1 MAGVHTEK
9 MAQHKYEELMK
20 QRKHFVDDYRYA
32 EEKLDDVMDANYYP
46 GQNKDIDYYINLR
59 NDAQHYLNRVDEEIS
74 ELLDAFG
81 YCIDLDTPI
90 KEDINESSMS
100 RIYNKLV
107 DDSSCAIISTYRG
120 ERSEAENKR
129 LLSELKSIVKK
140 DYGFIEFI
148 SRWTE
153 TNEDGD
159 IVSSDERS
167 LLIPNISL
175 ERSMELSKKYDQASF
190 IYKDET
196 GCREVCSTKFKS
208 WDGVVYTP
216 GDVVRTFNTNVD
228 DRTILNLKD
237 AEEIFAKR
245 KGGPASYIVK
255 GGGQKSFHLSEVLEV
270 SDARPSYFQKD
281 KSYIKIYSK

>member
-20 QRKHFVDDYRYA
+20 QRKSFVSSYIYA
-32 EEKLDDVMDANYYP
+32 DERLDAIMDSNYYH
-46 GQNKDIDYYINLR
+46 GQQRDIDAYINDR
-59 NDAQHYLNRVDEEIS
+59 NDAEHAINRIDEEIS

-90 KEDINESSMS
+90 EEDINESSMS

-153 TNEDGD
+153 TDEDGD

-196 GCREVCSTKFKS
+196 GCREVCSNRFKS
-208 WDGVVYTP
+208 WDGVVYSP
-216 GDVVRTFNTNVD
+216 GDVVRTFNANVD

-281 KSYIKIYSK
+281 KSYIKIYSE